1 MVSENRVS
9 ANKSKRYLIYLVV
22 IAFFGWAMAS
32 FNFNLL
38 TETLPLMQKSLHF
51 GNVLAGLISGIVYLG
66 MFTMVLIYGPLIDR
80 LGRKLMFQIVLVI
93 SAIFTGFTSLVTN
106 FFQLVGLRFV
116 ADGSAFGELPTGLTL
131 VTEESPS
138 NLRGTLYGFV
148 QGGWPIGVFIGS
160 ALYLALV
167 SKIGWRGLYVVG
179 VLPLVIVIIGRIW
192 IKESE
197 RFTDMRDA
205 LKQKKEPKYKVDL
218 EKAKEFTYKQ
228 LFGRDLI
235 RQTLAVNLAWMLYTF
250 SFVTTNVVIA
260 VIFVSYYGLTATQA
274 VTILLVAS
282 GIGFFAYPIAGWYGQ
297 KIGRRE
303 AWILSAVAMPVLA
316 LIFYFVAKPG
326 NFDSIMYSYIPLYFF
341 SNGTF
346 AAPGFMYISES
357 FPTRARGS
365 ATAFSMALI
374 ALSYAIGGFI
384 FSGVLSATQ
393 NIHLT
398 WLIIAVVIPFGS
410 LAILAGKRIRPNA
423 ELESISY

>member
-1 MVSENRVS
+1 MESG
-9 ANKSKRYLIYLVV
+9 KSKRYLLYLTI

-38 TETLPLMQKSLHF
+38 TETLPLMEQSLHF
-51 GNVLAGLISGIVYLG
+51 GTVLAGLISGIVYLG

-80 LGRKLMFQIVLVI
+80 LGRKLMFQIVLLV
-93 SAIFTGFTSLVTN
+93 SAVFTGFTSLVTN
-106 FFQLVGLRFV
+106 FFQLIGLRFV

-138 NLRGTLYGFV
+138 NLRGTLYGFI

-160 ALYLALV
+160 GIYLALV
-167 SKIGWRGLYVVG
+167 SKIGWRGLYVIG
-179 VLPLVIVIIGRIW
+179 VLPLIVIIIGRIW
-192 IKESE
+192 IKESD
-197 RFTDMRDA
+197 RFTDMKSA
-205 LKQKKEPKYKVDL
+205 LNAKDKPKYKINI

-228 LFGRDLI
+228 LFEHDLL
-235 RQTLAVNLAWMLYTF
+235 RQTLSVNLAWIFYTL

-260 VIFVSYYGLTATQA
+260 AIFVSYYNLTSSQA
-274 VTILLVAS
+274 VTILLIAS
-282 GIGFFAYPIAGWYGQ
+282 GIGFFAYPLAGWYGQ

-303 AWILSAVAMPVLA
+303 AWVLSSILMPFFA
-316 LIFYFVAKPG
+316 LIFYFIAKPG
-326 NFDSIMYSYIPLYFF
+326 NFDSIMYTYIPLYFF

-374 ALSYAIGGFI
+374 AASYAAGGFL
-384 FSGVLSATQ
+384 FSAVLSATH

-398 WLIIAVVIPFGS
+398 WLIIAVIIPFSS
-410 LAILAGKRIRPNA
+410 LIILAGKKINPNA
-423 ELESISY
+423 ELESIAY